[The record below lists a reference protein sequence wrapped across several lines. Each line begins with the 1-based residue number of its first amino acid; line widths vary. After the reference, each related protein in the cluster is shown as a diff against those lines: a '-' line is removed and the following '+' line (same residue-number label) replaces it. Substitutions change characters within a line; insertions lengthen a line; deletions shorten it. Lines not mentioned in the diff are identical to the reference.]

1 MSVAFLLSV
10 YILSYYPLWLSVCFI
25 DIKSIY
31 IDENSAIWTERI
43 GLVSIGVLVILCY
56 CITKSEIKRKKGIA
70 QSYCYS
76 LLEVKEQKATVMEY
90 VFTSVLPLLAFDFT
104 TWSGCILFMIF
115 FSFLCVLSV
124 KHNNLNANIILDFSG
139 YYMYECRLKLGEEDD
154 IKTCILSSDR
164 NLFDRKGEIIY
175 LKTLNSEVRLDMGIK
190 EIE

>member
-43 GLVSIGVLVILCY
+43 GLVSVGVLVILCY

-76 LLEVKEQKATVMEY
+76 LLEVKEQKATVMDY

-115 FSFLCVLSV
+115 F
-124 KHNNLNANIILDFSG
+124 
-139 YYMYECRLKLGEEDD
+139 
-154 IKTCILSSDR
+154 
-164 NLFDRKGEIIY
+164 
-175 LKTLNSEVRLDMGIK
+175 
-190 EIE
+190 